1 MFEVKIQLYITQWKT
16 YYNYQPLIRQKTNIK
31 NVLIYLACSFARK
44 KYRQTCENKNEMFCF
59 VVNLGWSIDGQNGVT
74 RWKLFSLSLNI
85 SALNNI
91 ELLIKAKWSAFDY
104 LSCNIRNM
112 IQNCDMKL
120 NFALKV

>member
-1 MFEVKIQLYITQWKT
+1 MQEK
-16 YYNYQPLIRQKTNIK
+16 NIDRP
-31 NVLIYLACSFARK
+31 ARD
-44 KYRQTCENKNEMFCF
+44 KNEMFCF
-59 VVNLGWSIDGQNGVT
+59 VANLGWSIDGQNGVT

-91 ELLIKAKWSAFDY
+91 ELLIKAKFSALDY

-112 IQNCDMKL
+112 IQHCDMKY